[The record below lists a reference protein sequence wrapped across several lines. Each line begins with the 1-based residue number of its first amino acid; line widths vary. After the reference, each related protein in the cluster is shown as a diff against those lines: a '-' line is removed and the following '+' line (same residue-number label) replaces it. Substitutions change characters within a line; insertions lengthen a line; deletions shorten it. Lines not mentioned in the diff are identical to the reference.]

1 MNVPIDKLIVRPPKP
16 DYDKD
21 VLTPLKQAQDA
32 KAKQQAIEQA
42 RQDALVRAEQENQR
56 QLEAQRVERMSVQV
70 PQVSGNCA
78 TWLAA
83 AGISDVANA
92 MWIISRESGCN
103 PLAVNQSSG
112 AEGIAQALPYSKT
125 GCARGDAVCQLKWMN
140 GYVEQRYGSFAG
152 AVTFWRANG
161 WY

>member
-1 MNVPIDKLIVRPPKP
+1 MNVPIDKLIVSTPKP

-21 VLTPLKQAQDA
+21 VLRPLRQAQA
-32 KAKQQAIEQA
+32 ATAAAAEWA
-42 RQDALVRAEQENQR
+42 RQDALAKERELARAREV
-56 QLEAQRVERMSVQV
+56 QLAQVAPVATA
-70 PQVSGNCA
+70 PTGNCA

-103 PLAVNQSSG
+103 PLAVNKSSG

-140 GYVEQRYGSFAG
+140 GYVEQRYGGFSG
-152 AVTFWRANG
+152 AVAFWRANG